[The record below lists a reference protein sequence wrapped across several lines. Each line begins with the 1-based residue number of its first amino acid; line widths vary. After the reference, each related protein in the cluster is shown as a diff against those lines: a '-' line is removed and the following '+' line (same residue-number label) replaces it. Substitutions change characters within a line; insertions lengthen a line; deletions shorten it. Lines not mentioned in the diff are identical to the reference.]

1 MSFVSEGERGDL
13 ALALALAPSKK
24 HVAVCERG
32 EHAQVSLYHVASQRR
47 QKTLSCSDVASR
59 DYVSAAFSP
68 DSKLLAALSGA
79 PDYTLVLWLW
89 DKGKVLATVK
99 LGQPAARVSFSP
111 NDAKTVATSGTRL
124 LRLWR
129 VAEGAFKPFNLSMGK
144 HKNELHAWNDHT
156 WLADDKLVAVTEASA
171 QIRRAF
177 PSARNS
183 LSPRNSPAARKF
195 PFGAQ
200 SSDAARPARALPGGR
215 SVRVRGR
222 HRYPHTPAPTPRTS
236 PPRHVASARAARLPS
251 RCASTACI
259 NAPPRRRHILAKR
272 ASSPPI
278 GIRAPPLPSLT
289 LIWSCS
295 IGRG

>member
-1 MSFVSEGERGDL
+1 MLDDDENGVARLTHAFGVNANVQDAVICTDEVGVLLPVGRMISLFSWESRAMSFVSEGERGDL

-171 QIRRAF
+171 QLGAQ
-177 PSARNS
+177 
-183 LSPRNSPAARKF
+183 
-195 PFGAQ
+195 FGAQ
-200 SSDAARPARALPGGR
+200 FLTGAQLSRRAILLRPKLPLRRA
-215 SVRVRGR
+215 
-222 HRYPHTPAPTPRTS
+222 
-236 PPRHVASARAARLPS
+236 
-251 RCASTACI
+251 
-259 NAPPRRRHILAKR
+259 IL
-272 ASSPPI
+272 
-278 GIRAPPLPSLT
+278 
-289 LIWSCS
+289 
-295 IGRG
+295 

>member
-1 MSFVSEGERGDL
+1 MLDDDENGVARLTHAFGVNANVQDAVICTDEVGVLLPVGRMISLFSWESRAMSFVSEGERGDL

-171 QIRRAF
+171 QIRRAS

-183 LSPRNSPAARKF
+183 FAAQF
-195 PFGAQ
+195 SCGAQ
-200 SSDAARPARALPGGR
+200 IPLQRA
-215 SVRVRGR
+215 
-222 HRYPHTPAPTPRTS
+222 
-236 PPRHVASARAARLPS
+236 
-251 RCASTACI
+251 
-259 NAPPRRRHILAKR
+259 IL
-272 ASSPPI
+272 
-278 GIRAPPLPSLT
+278 
-289 LIWSCS
+289 
-295 IGRG
+295 